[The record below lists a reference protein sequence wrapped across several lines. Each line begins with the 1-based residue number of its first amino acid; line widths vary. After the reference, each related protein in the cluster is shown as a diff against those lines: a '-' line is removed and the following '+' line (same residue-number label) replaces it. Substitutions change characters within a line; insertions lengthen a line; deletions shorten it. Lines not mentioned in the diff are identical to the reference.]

1 MSFSRFKLIDP
12 QKSNYVELVINEFIG
27 KLSTHKF
34 IKEVREKIGGKK
46 EELELKF
53 LYSSLSRRKEVGI
66 NVLIKFLK
74 SKEFKTYDF
83 DTLNL
88 SDNSI
93 TLESLSLILGY
104 LKENP
109 FITKLN
115 LSHNSLG
122 IVNSRLK
129 LYPQIFDYFSVN
141 TTLKVLDLSLN
152 EIEFGDYSNDDEFD
166 EELDDE
172 FYDEFYDE
180 FNEEFDEE
188 LDEYPNKKK
197 GYKYIIDIMNA
208 IKSNSNCAIEEINL
222 SFNGIEEKCMCAIS
236 KMLETNKSLKKL
248 DLSHNKLMGS
258 LEILGNSL
266 LLNHTIESLNISYG
280 SFLNENFIS
289 FLSIIKN
296 NYSLQEIYYNDYY
309 CDDKTIETEKIN
321 TICER
326 NKKLVKS
333 KGKMMNF
340 MLAVQKQ
347 QTKKRIFPV
356 ELFDLIFSEYILL
369 F

>member
-1 MSFSRFKLIDP
+1 MSFSRYKLIDP

-34 IKEVREKIGGKK
+34 IKEVREKIGSKK

-66 NVLIKFLK
+66 DVLIKFLK
-74 SKEFKTYDF
+74 SDEFKTYDF
-83 DTLNL
+83 DSLNL
-88 SDNSI
+88 SGNSI

-122 IVNSRLK
+122 IGKLK
-129 LYPQIFDYFSVN
+129 LYPIIYDYFSVN
-141 TTLKVLDLSLN
+141 ITLKVLDLSFN
-152 EIEFGDYSNDDEFD
+152 HIGSIDYDSDEFD
-166 EELDDE
+166 DFEDE
-172 FYDEFYDE
+172 FGVDFEDEFSDDFE
-180 FNEEFDEE
+180 DRF
-188 LDEYPNKKK
+188 DEYPKKK
-197 GYKYIIDIMNA
+197 LKYKYITDIMNA
-208 IKSNSNCAIEEINL
+208 IKSNPNCGIEEINL
-222 SFNGIEEKCMCAIS
+222 SFNEIEEKCMYAIS

-266 LLNHTIESLNISYG
+266 SMNYTLESLNISYG
-280 SFLNENFIS
+280 LFSNEKFIS
-289 FLSIIKN
+289 FGSIIKN

-309 CDDKTIETEKIN
+309 CDDKTIENKIIN
-321 TICER
+321 TICKR

-333 KGKMMNF
+333 KEKMMNF
-340 MLAVQKQ
+340 MLAVRKQ
-347 QTKKRIFPV
+347 QIKKRIFPV
-356 ELFDLIFSEYILL
+356 ELYDLIFSEYILT

>member
-12 QKSNYVELVINEFIG
+12 ENSNYVELVINEFIG

-34 IKEVREKIGGKK
+34 IKEIREKIGSKK

-53 LYSSLSRRKEVGI
+53 LYSSLSRKKEIGI
-66 NVLIKFLK
+66 NVLIKFLENE
-74 SKEFKTYDF
+74 EFKTYDF
-83 DTLNL
+83 DTLDL
-88 SDNSI
+88 SDNLI
-93 TLESLSLILGY
+93 NLESLSLILKY

-122 IVNSRLK
+122 IVKLK
-129 LYPQIFDYFSVN
+129 LYPQIFDYFSIN
-141 TTLKVLDLSLN
+141 TTLKVLDLSFN
-152 EIEFGDYSNDDEFD
+152 KINSMDYNYNYNYSSDDEFD
-166 EELDDE
+166 VEL
-172 FYDEFYDE
+172 Y
-180 FNEEFDEE
+180 
-188 LDEYPNKKK
+188 EYQNPNKKIR
-197 GYKYIIDIMNA
+197 YKYIINIMNA
-208 IKSNSNCAIEEINL
+208 IKSNPNCAIEEINL
-222 SFNGIEEKCMCAIS
+222 SFNEIEEKCMYAIS

-266 LLNHTIESLNISYG
+266 SMNYTLESLNISYG
-280 SFLNENFIS
+280 LFSNEKFIS
-289 FLSIIKN
+289 FGSIIKN

-309 CDDKTIETEKIN
+309 CDDRTIENKIIN
-321 TICER
+321 TICKR

-333 KGKMMNF
+333 KEKMMNF

-356 ELFDLIFSEYILL
+356 ELYDLIFSEYILT

>member
-1 MSFSRFKLIDP
+1 MSFSRSKLIDP
-12 QKSNYVELVINEFIG
+12 QNSNYVELVINEFIG

-34 IKEVREKIGGKK
+34 IKEVREKIGSKK

-74 SKEFKTYDF
+74 NEEFKTYDF
-83 DTLNL
+83 NTLNL
-88 SDNSI
+88 SDNLI

-152 EIEFGDYSNDDEFD
+152 EIEFRDYSIDDEFDDEFD

-172 FYDEFYDE
+172 FYDEFDE
-180 FNEEFDEE
+180 K

-208 IKSNSNCAIEEINL
+208 IKSNPNCAIEEINL
-222 SFNGIEEKCMCAIS
+222 SFNGIKKEGIYSIS

-248 DLSHNKLMGS
+248 DLSHNKLMDS

-266 LLNHTIESLNISYG
+266 LMNYTIESLNISYG
-280 SFLNENFIS
+280 SFSNENFIS

-296 NYSLQEIYYNDYY
+296 NYSLQEIYYNYYY
-309 CDDKTIETEKIN
+309 CDNKTIKTEKIN

-347 QTKKRIFPV
+347 ETKKRIFPV
-356 ELFDLIFSEYILL
+356 ELFDLIFSEYILT